1 MIDLERIN
9 QRLDK
14 IERNS
19 LLSAKNVLTLED
31 VSYLTGY
38 SKSKLYKLTCDRKIP
53 HYKPNSRVLYFD
65 RKEIEDWMRQ
75 NRIASTDEIETQAA
89 EYNHRRS

>member
-1 MIDLERIN
+1 MSDLERIN

-75 NRIASTDEIETQAA
+75 NRIASVDEIETQAA
-89 EYNHRRS
+89 EFNHRRS

>member
-1 MIDLERIN
+1 MSDLERIN
-9 QRLDK
+9 QMLDK

-53 HYKPNSRVLYFD
+53 HYKPNRRVLYFD
-65 RKEIEDWMRQ
+65 RQEIEDWMRQ

>member
-1 MIDLERIN
+1 MSDLEKIN

-14 IERNS
+14 IERYS
-19 LLSAKNVLTLED
+19 LLSAKNVLTIEEVAL
-31 VSYLTGY
+31 LTGY
-38 SKSKLYKLTCDRKIP
+38 SQSKLYKLTCNRSIP
-53 HYKPNSRVLYFD
+53 HYKPNRRVLYFD
-65 RKEIEDWMRQ
+65 RQEIEDWMRQ

>member
-1 MIDLERIN
+1 MSDLERIN

-75 NRIASTDEIETQAA
+75 NRIASSDEIETQAA
-89 EYNHRRS
+89 EYNHRRA

>member
-1 MIDLERIN
+1 MSDLERIN

-75 NRIASTDEIETQAA
+75 NRIASSDEIETQAA